1 MECGERARGI
11 AVGGPPTPECLTPV
25 FRWWLRMGRNIS
37 LYVLLSVLHNLC
49 DVDEVRRT
57 DVFSDKVHFGAE
69 GDVNARR
76 LCIAPAL
83 YASRAR
89 NTARVFGYLRTSTW
103 AGAAQHIS
111 IVFKVHKYTAKPE

>member
-11 AVGGPPTPECLTPV
+11 AVGPPTPECLTPV

-69 GDVNARR
+69 GDVDARR
-76 LCIAPAL
+76 LL
-83 YASRAR
+83 HRAR
-89 NTARVFGYLRTSTW
+89 TLRVPHPKYC
-103 AGAAQHIS
+103 AGVWLSAHFDLGRGIPTHLNCVQS
-111 IVFKVHKYTAKPE
+111 S